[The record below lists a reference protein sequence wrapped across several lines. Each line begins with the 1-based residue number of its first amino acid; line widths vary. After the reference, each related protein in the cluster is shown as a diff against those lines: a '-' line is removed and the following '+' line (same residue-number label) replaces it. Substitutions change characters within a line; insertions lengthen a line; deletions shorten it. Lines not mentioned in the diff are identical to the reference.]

1 MAQAGWD
8 AVLKE
13 FLEFGSV
20 KSDIN
25 DISNNVK
32 LISVKVVEL
41 EKQLN
46 AISQQMLEQNNRM
59 EAVAQ
64 YVTEQIDAVSEQMKN
79 KTEPFQP
86 KTEQSE
92 AIEQPN
98 PEPVQPIEKKTVL
111 LSSATGRYREILS
124 LLINE
129 GFFTYPKL
137 AERLSISQSRVRA
150 YIADLKRYYSIP
162 ISSVRDTEGVKVG
175 ISPEFVDQI
184 LGVR

>member
-1 MAQAGWD
+1 MAQADWD

-32 LISVKVVEL
+32 LISAKVVEL
-41 EKQLN
+41 EKQFNL
-46 AISQQMLEQNNRM
+46 ISQQMLEQNNRM

-79 KTEPFQP
+79 KTEPVQP
-86 KTEQSE
+86 KTEQPDTT
-92 AIEQPN
+92 EQQN
-98 PEPVQPIEKKTVL
+98 YEPAQPAERKPVL

-137 AERLSISQSRVRA
+137 AGRLNISQSRVRA
-150 YIADLKRYYSIP
+150 YIADLKRHYSIP

-175 ISPEFVDQI
+175 ISPEFVDHI